1 MPQARGRL
9 AWLDISLPQRGAE
22 GLTTIIPAVFQLLTN
37 KEVTLPAFSITSAL
51 PSLMNGGKDFSQ
63 WSPKDDLLYKTIRVP
78 VEVILGKDGVGLA
91 DYAVA
96 ESKVEKGE
104 DISGRMLKIISSLR
118 EIRQRGTPDMEF
130 AVGGL
135 LARSQIAS
143 DQSEDAYHTITTLRE
158 QFEERGLT
166 RFLPNM
172 DALLCRMDLLTG
184 NWDKA
189 EEWYRRKAPKDLM
202 NLNVMK
208 RYQYFTQAMAE
219 LTEGRYD
226 AALLTLAPGE
236 ELTPTELQILHLL
249 CADKSNAEIAQI
261 MDVKLPT
268 VKTHVS
274 HILDKLDVKRRAE
287 AKTAAKKLRLI
298 PDDL

>member
-1 MPQARGRL
+1 M
-9 AWLDISLPQRGAE
+9 PQRGAE
-22 GLTTIIPAVFQLLTN
+22 GLTTIIPAVFRLLTN

-51 PSLMNGGKDFSQ
+51 PSLMNGGKDFSA
-63 WSPKDDLLYKTIRVP
+63 WSKKDDLFYKTIRVP

-96 ESKVEKGE
+96 ESKFEKGE

-143 DQSEDAYHTITTLRE
+143 GQSEDAYHTITTLRE

-189 EEWYRRKAPKDLM
+189 EEWYRRKVPKDLM

-208 RYQYFTQAMAE
+208 RYQYFTQVMAE

-287 AKTAAKKLRLI
+287 AKTAAKKLHLV
-298 PDDL
+298 PEEL

>member
-130 AVGGL
+130 TVGGL

-287 AKTAAKKLRLI
+287 AKTAAKKLHLVQ
-298 PDDL
+298 DDL

>member
-96 ESKVEKGE
+96 ESKFEKGE

-249 CADKSNAEIAQI
+249 CADKSNAEIARI

-287 AKTAAKKLRLI
+287 AKTAAKKLHLVQ
-298 PDDL
+298 DDL

>member
-1 MPQARGRL
+1 M
-9 AWLDISLPQRGAE
+9 PQRGAE
-22 GLTTIIPAVFQLLTN
+22 GPTTIIPAVFRLLTN
-37 KEVTLPAFSITSAL
+37 KEVTLPAFSIISAL

-63 WSPKDDLLYKTIRVP
+63 WSPKDDLFYKTIRVP

-96 ESKVEKGE
+96 ESKFEKGE

-143 DQSEDAYHTITTLRE
+143 GQSEDAYHTITTLRE

-208 RYQYFTQAMAE
+208 RYQYFTQVMAE

-287 AKTAAKKLRLI
+287 ARTAAKKLHLVQ
-298 PDDL
+298 DDL